1 MKRADC
7 TEPLKQLYITR
18 VLKLVLVI
26 SFYYGSSMF
35 SKSHNDYI
43 KYNIIIQ

>member
-1 MKRADC
+1 MERADC
-7 TEPLKQLYITR
+7 TESLKQLHITR
-18 VLKLVLVI
+18 VIKLVLVI

-35 SKSHNDYI
+35 SKFHNDYI